1 MQRYAWL
8 TVILC
13 ASLAILPGCWSKK
26 ELNELAVV
34 MALGVDLQEDGG
46 YVVSAQVMNP
56 SEVGSQQSGSSG
68 NSPAV
73 TYSAVGKTIPDALQ
87 RMLNV
92 TPRMLYLSHMRV
104 LVFGEEMARQ
114 GISDVLDYISRNH
127 ELRTDFYLLVAKGM
141 DAAEILQVV
150 TPFEHIPS
158 NSLYSSILISN
169 KEWAAMGKITLQQFI
184 TELDQSGSNPIMSG
198 VELHG
203 DPKTGNKLNNVKKIK
218 PDTMLENAG
227 LAVFVK
233 DRLVGWVGE
242 AGSKAT
248 NYVLNEVEMT
258 SGYVPCPGGGII
270 GVEITSARSKLEVHL
285 DKEERPQFVV
295 RLKAEANLDAA
306 QCSADLSK
314 VESIEQI
321 SRNLEH
327 KLTSLLEGGIHEV
340 QQKYGADIFGFGE
353 ALHRKYPKVWEK
365 YRERWEDSFRSM
377 KVQVYADAE
386 IRRIGSIVQPARR
399 EMERR

>member
-1 MQRYAWL
+1 MKGYALL
-8 TVILC
+8 TLLLC
-13 ASLAILPGCWSKK
+13 ASLVILPGCWSKK

-34 MALGVDLQEDGG
+34 MALGVDLQEEG

-56 SEVGSQQSGSSG
+56 SEVGSQQLSTSG

-104 LVFGEEMARQ
+104 LVFGEKMARH
-114 GISDVLDYISRNH
+114 GVSDVLDFISRNH

-158 NSLYSSILISN
+158 SSLYSSILISN

-184 TELDQSGSNPIMSG
+184 TELDQSRSNPIMSG

-203 DPKTGNKLNNVKKIK
+203 DPKTGNKLDNVKKIK
-218 PDTMLENAG
+218 PGTMLENAG
-227 LAVFVK
+227 LAVFAK

-242 AGSKAT
+242 SGSKAT
-248 NYVLNEVEMT
+248 NYVLNEVERT
-258 SGYVPCPGGGII
+258 SGYIPCPGGGII

-285 DKEERPQFVV
+285 DKDERPLFIV

-306 QCSADLSK
+306 QCSVDLSK
-314 VESIEQI
+314 VESIDQI
-321 SRNLEH
+321 NKDLED
-327 KLTSLLEGGIHEV
+327 KLTSLLEEGIHEV
-340 QQKYGADIFGFGE
+340 QRKYSADIFGFGE
-353 ALHRKYPKVWEK
+353 ALHRQYPKVWEK
-365 YRERWEDSFRSM
+365 YRERWEDSFRRM
-377 KVQVYADAE
+377 EVRVYADAE
-386 IRRIGSIVQPARR
+386 IRRIGSVVQPARR
-399 EMERR
+399 EMELR